1 MSELFSMIKESSFP
15 TEMFANSYSNEQ
27 YVETSINLLESVN
40 ISLEQET
47 MSLYTRIAEAEDVK
61 TENEAIKAF
70 ISSIQSQL
78 TKLAMNLNASTSR
91 FAIAVNNLCDS
102 AKQDIANNSATVD
115 SSYKYT
121 DKICKFDLTKL
132 NSPSVPKMN
141 PYSLFEKEFNFVAQ
155 LMQELPVSASNKEKL
170 NVVATVYDKFSKVLA
185 NSLTKDLMDEIF
197 GGDVKSED
205 SFSKEVSKLFKD
217 GDCEEREIDI
227 EDYRRAVD
235 CVNNSDDFVSSISEM
250 NQKLINDLNHIVS
263 TLGDVLYGAEK
274 GKFKVDTK
282 EDGIRNT
289 IYSVDI
295 YTSNKIMWLV
305 QDKIRQI
312 IDIYNKYVLALSIKM
327 ECILSC
333 IRQSVDIIN
342 SFIYI
347 AGYVENRKRKEEDTS
362 SDDDLDNLDSD
373 DSGDDLGSDNDDLGG
388 NDDTDK
394 EITED
399 DNDDLDEG
407 DNTESDS
414 GEDLI
419 GNDDNNETPDTE
431 GDPEPDFGG
440 DEDTELKEAMIDFAV
455 SVHEYTMAMH
465 KANIYEHAAMIVLED
480 SPAGSGDG
488 GGSNSPA
495 GSGDGGGESQASKM
509 ASEKLSN
516 VKNMSDKANEAKKGL
531 WKKIVDSIKSVLNQF
546 KETFINR
553 YDQKVKYLDQN
564 SSTIAKEKINHEITM
579 PVITHENINKIDIPD
594 LNYEQMKEHLKSRDA
609 FIAKYFSDFAPKA
622 DGQSLSSNIKNSVI
636 DPEKKWKNA
645 NQLNPTELYNYCK
658 RYPKLADSISAM
670 SKIIEAGEAKANN
683 ISKQIKESATDIDS
697 MLLTYFNEFNAPK
710 DDKSQDATG
719 EKVEGKV
726 NQDAANL
733 LRVYF
738 SVCGQV
744 ITTKMNVS
752 QKVFDEYF
760 AYLNWHIQQHGG
772 NKFSGSEETAKEA
785 EEKKEAENK

>member
-78 TKLAMNLNASTSR
+78 TKLAMNLNASISR
-91 FAIAVNNLCDS
+91 FAITVNNLCDS

-305 QDKIRQI
+305 QDKVRQI
-312 IDIYNKYVLALSIKM
+312 IDVYNKYVLALSIKM

-347 AGYVENRKRKEEDTS
+347 AGYVENRKQKEEDAS
-362 SDDDLDNLDSD
+362 SDDDMDLDLDTSDNLDSNF
-373 DSGDDLGSDNDDLGG
+373 DNGG
-388 NDDTDK
+388 

-399 DNDDLDEG
+399 DNNDLDEG

-419 GNDDNNETPDTE
+419 GNNDETPDIE
-431 GDPEPDFGG
+431 GDPEPEFGT
-440 DEDTELKEAMIDFAV
+440 DEDTELKEAMIEFAI

-465 KANIYEHAAMIVLED
+465 KANIYEHAVMLVLED
-480 SPAGSGDG
+480 
-488 GGSNSPA
+488 NPA
-495 GSGDGGGESQASKM
+495 GSGDGGGESQESKM
-509 ASEKLSN
+509 ASEKLKN
-516 VKNMSDKANEAKKGL
+516 VKDMSDKANEAKNGL
-531 WKKIVDSIKSVLNQF
+531 WKKIIESIKSALNQF
-546 KETFINR
+546 KEAFINR
-553 YDQKVKYLDQN
+553 YDQKVKYLDRN
-564 SSTIAKEKINHEITM
+564 ASIIAKERINHEITM
-579 PVITHENINKIDIPD
+579 PVINHDLIDKIDIPD
-594 LNYEQMKEHLKSRDA
+594 LNYEQMKEHLKSKDA
-609 FIAKYFSDFAPKA
+609 FIAQYFKEFAPKA
-622 DGQSLSSNIKNSVI
+622 DGQSLSGNIKNMVI

-645 NQLNPTELYNYCK
+645 NQVNPKALYDYCK
-658 RYPKLADSISAM
+658 RYPKLADSINAM
-670 SKIIEAGEAKANN
+670 SKIIENGESKANN
-683 ISKQIKESATDIDS
+683 ISKQIKESTIENNND
-697 MLLTYFNEFNAPK
+697 LLATYFNEFNAPK
-710 DDKSQDATG
+710 DEKSQDATG

-738 SVCGQV
+738 STCGQV
-744 ITTKMNVS
+744 ITTKMNVA

-772 NKFSGSEETAKEA
+772 NKFSGSEETVNADK
-785 EEKKEAENK
+785 EKKEAENK

>member
-27 YVETSINLLESVN
+27 YVETSIDLLESVN

-205 SFSKEVSKLFKD
+205 SFSKEVSKLFKE

-235 CVNNSDDFVSSISEM
+235 CINNSDDFVSSISEM

-263 TLGDVLYGAEK
+263 TLGDILYGAEK

-295 YTSNKIMWLV
+295 YTSNKIIWLV
-305 QDKIRQI
+305 QDKVRQI
-312 IDIYNKYVLALSIKM
+312 IDIYNKYILALSIKM

-333 IRQSVDIIN
+333 IKQSTDIVN

-347 AGYVENRKRKEEDTS
+347 ARYVENRKQKEDNS
-362 SDDDLDNLDSD
+362 SDDDLDDL
-373 DSGDDLGSDNDDLGG
+373 DSGDDIGSDSDLGE
-388 NDDTDK
+388 DDTGK

-399 DNDDLDEG
+399 NNDDLDEG
-407 DNTESDS
+407 DDTESDS
-414 GEDLI
+414 GNDLI
-419 GNDDNNETPDTE
+419 SNDNNETPDTE
-431 GDPEPDFGG
+431 GDPEPDFSGG
-440 DEDTELKEAMIDFAV
+440 EDTELKEAMIEFAV

-465 KANIYEHAAMIVLED
+465 RANIYEHAAMLVLED
-480 SPAGSGDG
+480 G
-488 GGSNSPA
+488 PA

-509 ASEKLSN
+509 ASEKLAN
-516 VKNMSDKANEAKKGL
+516 VKNMSDKANEAKASL
-531 WKKIVDSIKSVLNQF
+531 WKNIANSIKKVLNQF
-546 KETFINR
+546 KEAFINR

-564 SSTIAKEKINHEITM
+564 TSLIAKEKINHEITM
-579 PVITHENINKIDIPD
+579 PVITHENIDKIDIPD
-594 LNYEQMKEHLKSRDA
+594 LNYEKMKEHLKSRDA
-609 FIAKYFSDFAPKA
+609 FIAEYFKQFSPKA
-622 DGQSLSSNIKNSVI
+622 DGQSLVGNIKNSVI
-636 DPEKKWKNA
+636 DPEKKWNNA
-645 NQLNPTELYNYCK
+645 NQLNPNELYTYCK
-658 RYPKLADSISAM
+658 GYPKLADSISAM

-683 ISKQIKESATDIDS
+683 ISKQIKESTTDIDS
-697 MLLTYFNEFNAPK
+697 LLLTYFNEFNAPK

-738 SVCGQV
+738 SVCGNV
-744 ITTKMNVS
+744 IVAKMNVA

-772 NKFSGSEETAKEA
+772 NKFSGSEQTAKEA
-785 EEKKEAENK
+785 EEKKAA